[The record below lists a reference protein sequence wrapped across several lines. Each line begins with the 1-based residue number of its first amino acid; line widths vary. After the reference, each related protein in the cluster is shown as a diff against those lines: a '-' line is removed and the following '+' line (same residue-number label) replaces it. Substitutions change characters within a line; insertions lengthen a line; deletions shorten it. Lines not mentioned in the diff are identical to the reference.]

1 MNKKLSTRGCTVVLL
16 LTALLGIFPGI
27 AAATIIGVSAAPS
40 TPSFDLYARANAIAT
55 GDGDSMYM
63 WGYAFGSGGRMQYP
77 GPTIIVTQGDAVTI
91 NLYNQLPL
99 PASIVFPGQT
109 VTATGGNQGLLTMEA
124 PAVTTL
130 GTTTGPVTYTF
141 TASQPGTYIYYSGSR
156 PDLEVEMGMVGTII
170 VRPSGF
176 NPSAPQD
183 YSDLSTAYDREYL
196 VLLTEA
202 DPTIHKQVAFA
213 SGTVAQIQAKIA
225 QIDITTRHPVDWF
238 INGRNLPDTMAD
250 ATPATD
256 GWLPTQPYNCMP
268 MAHPGERVLMRMV
281 SAGMDFHPFHT
292 HGQNHLIIAREG
304 KLLTTGGSVP
314 DLAVSDYTTTSIPGE
329 TVDAI
334 WGPWTGALLGWDV
347 YGTADINPHTC
358 NASAVPNPPTYAG
371 NFDPVTF
378 EYCPDHYKPIPV
390 ALPSES
396 NITYGPFSMYGGT
409 PYLSVPADKA
419 PLNPGSQPELNTVGA
434 LTYMWHSHSERELTT
449 NDIFIGG
456 MGTLFMIIP
465 TGMPIP

>member
-1 MNKKLSTRGCTVVLL
+1 MNKKLSTRGCTIVLL

-27 AAATIIGVSAAPS
+27 AAATIIGAPGG
-40 TPSFDLYARANAIAT
+40 TTFNLYAKADNIAT

-63 WGYAFGSGGRMQYP
+63 WGYALGSGGRMQYP
-77 GPTIIVTQGDAVTI
+77 GPTIIVNQNDAVTI

-99 PASIVFPGQT
+99 PVSIVFPGQA
-109 VTATGGNQGLLTMEA
+109 VTATGGTPGLLTMEA

-141 TASQPGTYIYYSGSR
+141 TALQPGTYIYYSGTR

-176 NPSAPQD
+176 AGMSPKQV
-183 YSDLSTAYDREYL
+183 YSDPSTAYDREYL

-202 DPTIHKQVAFA
+202 DPTMHKQVAFA

-225 QIDITTRHPVDWF
+225 QIDTTTRRAVDWF

-268 MAHPGERVLMRMV
+268 MAHPAEKVLMRMV

-292 HGQNHLIIAREG
+292 HGQNHLIIARDG
-304 KLLTTGGSVP
+304 RLLTTGGSVP

-334 WGPWTGALLGWDV
+334 WGPWTGAQLGWDV
-347 YGTADINPHTC
+347 YGHTDPTGQGLTGANCTAPL
-358 NASAVPNPPTYAG
+358 APN
-371 NFDPVTF
+371 
-378 EYCPDHYKPIPV
+378 EYLPDHCKPIPV
-390 ALPSES
+390 ELPAES

-409 PYLSVPADKA
+409 PYLGVPADKA

-456 MGTLFMIIP
+456 MGTMMMIVPADVTIP
-465 TGMPIP
+465 

>member
-1 MNKKLSTRGCTVVLL
+1 MNKDLSIPGCTVVLI

-27 AAATIIGVSAAPS
+27 AAATILGVSAAPA
-40 TPSFDLYARANAIAT
+40 TFNLYARADNIST

-77 GPTIIVTQGDAVTI
+77 GPTIIVNQGDAVTI

-109 VTATGGNQGLLTMEA
+109 VTATGGNQGLLTREA

-130 GTTTGPVTYTF
+130 GSTTGPVTYTF
-141 TASQPGTYIYYSGSR
+141 TTSQPGTYIYYSGTR

-176 NPSAPQD
+176 AGMSPKQAYGDS
-183 YSDLSTAYDREYL
+183 STAYEQEYL
-196 VLLTEA
+196 IFMTEA
-202 DPTIHKQVAFA
+202 DPLIHQKAAFA
-213 SGTVAQIQAKIA
+213 SGTVAQIQAQIA
-225 QIDITTRHPVDWF
+225 RIDTTTRHAVDWF

-281 SAGMDFHPFHT
+281 SAGVDFHPFHT
-292 HGQNHLIIAREG
+292 HGQNHLIIARDG
-304 KLLTTGGSVP
+304 RLLSTTGATA

-358 NASAVPNPPTYAG
+358 DGSTTPNPPTYAG
-371 NFDPVTF
+371 NFDSVTF

-390 ALPSES
+390 ALPAES

-409 PYLSVPADKA
+409 PYLGVPADKA
-419 PLNPGSQPELNTVGA
+419 PLHPGAQPELNTVGA

-456 MGTLFMIIP
+456 MGTMMMIVPAGMTIP
-465 TGMPIP
+465 